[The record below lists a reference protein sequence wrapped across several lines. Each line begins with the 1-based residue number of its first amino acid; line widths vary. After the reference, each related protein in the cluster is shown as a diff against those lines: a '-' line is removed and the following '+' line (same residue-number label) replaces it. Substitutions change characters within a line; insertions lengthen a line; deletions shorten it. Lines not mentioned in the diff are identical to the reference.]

1 MAPWAQGDGSDV
13 VLARTG
19 TATLSRIGAAIVVH
33 VGPIQVIPIQVIPRQ
48 VIPIEAAIGEIAF
61 PPVAIGEVA
70 IGEVAISEVAISTV
84 VDVNAV
90 AVLVDAVPLLIGADV
105 RVLEVGQTHLF
116 VALAP
121 H

>member
-1 MAPWAQGDGSDV
+1 MAPWAPRDRSHV
-13 VLARTG
+13 VLARAG
-19 TATLSRIGAAIVVH
+19 AATLSRIGAAIVVH
-33 VGPIQVIPIQVIPRQ
+33 VGPIH
-48 VIPIEAAIGEIAF
+48 VIPIEVAIGEIAV
-61 PPVAIGEVA
+61 PPVAIGEVTIGEVT
-70 IGEVAISEVAISTV
+70 IGEVAIGKVAIGEVAISTV
-84 VDVNAV
+84 VDVDAV